1 MVDIFSAIH
10 FHSLCSLS
18 IDKKKS
24 EPKRTSNQI
33 QTKYIYLYI
42 ERTNF
47 SWKLFRRSQHAIHC
61 IELGRFFLLFQFTLF
76 CEYFLLSFLRSLRV
90 VFFLFLSFFGL
101 LLLFSEISRH
111 DVNAPMHAISSTA
124 ENLLDPSFLI
134 TAHRSLFAHS
144 AVAAFFHTFSFG
156 CTRAPPKTN
165 VQMALNS
172 IALAIPFDFHFRS
185 FDGQNRMQ
193 TNAWYTKPKRNWLY
207 TRSNNSAMQRVFFQ
221 SPFLFS
227 VFLLLSIAVFQFL
240 MPCKRHSFGCAIPQL
255 TNTLTQR
262 L

>member
-1 MVDIFSAIH
+1 MEIISSFTARYTLYRTWQVFFCCFNLLFFVSIF
-10 FHSLCSLS
+10 
-18 IDKKKS
+18 
-24 EPKRTSNQI
+24 
-33 QTKYIYLYI
+33 
-42 ERTNF
+42 F
-47 SWKLFRRSQHAIHC
+47 SPFFVRFVW
-61 IELGRFFLLFQFTLF
+61 FFLLH
-76 CEYFLLSFLRSLRV
+76 
-90 VFFLFLSFFGL
+90 SFFGL
-101 LLLFSEISRH
+101 LLPFSEISRH

-156 CTRAPPKTN
+156 CTRAPPKTHI
-165 VQMALNS
+165 QMALNS

-240 MPCKRHSFGCAIPQL
+240 MPCKRHSFGCAIPQH
-255 TNTLTQR
+255 TNTFNQR

>member
-18 IDKKKS
+18 IDKK
-24 EPKRTSNQI
+24 RANQNERV
-33 QTKYIYLYI
+33 TKYKQNIYIYISSAQISHGNYFVVHSTLYTVSNLAGFFCCFNLLFFVSI
-42 ERTNF
+42 FF
-47 SWKLFRRSQHAIHC
+47 SPFFVRFVW
-61 IELGRFFLLFQFTLF
+61 FFLLH
-76 CEYFLLSFLRSLRV
+76 
-90 VFFLFLSFFGL
+90 SFFGL

-156 CTRAPPKTN
+156 CTRAPPKTHI
-165 VQMALNS
+165 QMALNS

-193 TNAWYTKPKRNWLY
+193 TNAWYTEPKRNWLY

-255 TNTLTQR
+255 TNKLTQR